1 MKNAIVPFAVG
12 LFVFGYANVSGAQEV
27 EIQEVTW
34 AFAPDCDAGFGY
46 GVDIFVDVLGPS
58 PEDIII
64 SGSVQ
69 GCTPELG
76 PFTNSSI
83 ACNNTTPF
91 MGIAMAEER
100 DTDNMDTVEFTIE
113 PCIDGSQS
121 YGGTGGVGGVAG
133 AGGMGGIAG
142 TGGTGGIAGT
152 GGTGGTG
159 GIAGTGGTGGVAGT
173 AGSGGTGGTGG
184 LPNDD
189 AEAGC
194 GCRVQSPE
202 SDHGTILFNL
212 LLAGVI
218 GARLLRKRRG

>member
-12 LFVFGYANVSGAQEV
+12 LFVFGYANVSSAQEV

-121 YGGTGGVGGVAG
+121 YGGTG
-133 AGGMGGIAG
+133 
-142 TGGTGGIAGT
+142 
-152 GGTGGTG
+152 
-159 GIAGTGGTGGVAGT
+159 T